1 MVGSRVTGTPLEY
14 ILGWAE
20 FCGLRIAVDAGVFV
34 PRRRTEFLA
43 RQAIALAEP
52 GATVVELCCGSGA
65 VARAIIAAHPRLD
78 LSAADIDPA
87 AVRCA
92 RRNLAGTGAAVFEGD
107 LYDPLPAR
115 LRGRVDLLLAN
126 APYVPTAAIGMMP
139 QEARTH
145 EPALAL
151 DGGVDGLEVQRRIA
165 ADAASWLSPGGHLLA
180 GDQSRPGGARRADAP
195 GPRAAR
201 PHAAFDEARRDRR
214 GGNPTDQRPT
224 DQADR
229 SDDADEVGI
238 PEVRVREVR
247 TRVERVGHEQIRCAR
262 CRPAWHPHRSAALLM
277 LGGRRWGL
285 ARGPRPGR
293 ARWMIPVVRAARGRI
308 AENPV
313 RGQHRPQFRVGP
325 PFRDR
330 CLRRNLGCPDGS
342 GAPASG
348 TRR

>member
-1 MVGSRVTGTPLEY
+1 MRAPARRRQLAADVVGRLRAAGCVFAEDEARLLIDAATSPTDLERMVGLRVTGTPLEY

-20 FCGLRIAVDAGVFV
+20 FYGLRIAVDAGVFV

-92 RRNLAGTGAAVFEGD
+92 RRNLAGTGAAVWEGD
-107 LYDPLPAR
+107 LYDPLPGR

-165 ADAASWLSPGGHLLA
+165 ADAASWLSPGGHLLLET
-180 GDQSRPGGARRADAP
+180 SRRQAVHGARMLRAT
-195 GPRAAR
+195 G
-201 PHAAFDEARRDRR
+201 
-214 GGNPTDQRPT
+214 
-224 DQADR
+224 
-229 SDDADEVGI
+229 
-238 PEVRVREVR
+238 
-247 TRVERVGHEQIRCAR
+247 
-262 CRPAWHPHRSAALLM
+262 
-277 LGGRRWGL
+277 
-285 ARGPRPGR
+285 
-293 ARWMIPVVRAARGRI
+293 
-308 AENPV
+308 
-313 RGQHRPQFRVGP
+313 
-325 PFRDR
+325 
-330 CLRRNLGCPDGS
+330 
-342 GAPASG
+342 
-348 TRR
+348 